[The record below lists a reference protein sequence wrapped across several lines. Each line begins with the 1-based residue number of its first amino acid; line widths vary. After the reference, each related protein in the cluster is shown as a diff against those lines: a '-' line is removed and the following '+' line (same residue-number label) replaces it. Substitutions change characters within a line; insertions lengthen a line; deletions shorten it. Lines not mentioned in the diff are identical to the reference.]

1 MEKKT
6 IANKVHCLV
15 LPYPLQGHINPML
28 QFSKLLQHEGVRVT
42 LVTTLYHRKNLQTV
56 PPSFTIETISDGFDN
71 GGVEEAGGY
80 KPYLD
85 RFWQVGPKTLA
96 ELIEKFGT
104 LGDKVDCVI
113 YNSFFPWALDVAKRF
128 GIVGVCYLTQN
139 MSVNSIYYHV
149 HLGKLKVPLVEDEIS
164 LPLLPRFELGDMP
177 SFFLAKGEN
186 QILLDLL
193 AGQFSNIDK
202 ADWILCNTFY
212 ELEKEVYNT
221 HTILFYF
228 VVVHTQI

>member
-1 MEKKT
+1 MEKKV

-15 LPYPLQGHINPML
+15 LPYPAQGHINPML
-28 QFSKLLQHEGVRVT
+28 QFSKLLQHQGIRVT
-42 LVTTLYHRKNLQTV
+42 LVTTLYHRNTLQSV

-104 LGDKVDCVI
+104 LGDKV
-113 YNSFFPWALDVAKRF
+113 
-128 GIVGVCYLTQN
+128 VGVTYLTQN

-149 HLGKLKVPLVEDEIS
+149 HLGKLKVPLIEDVIS
-164 LPLLPRFELGDMP
+164 LPLLPRFELGDMS
-177 SFFLAKGEN
+177 SFFSTKGEN
-186 QILLDLL
+186 PVLLDLL
-193 AGQFSNIDK
+193 VGQFSNIDK
-202 ADWILCNTFY
+202 ADWVLCNTFY
-212 ELEKEVYNT
+212 ELEKEVYKLEMY
-221 HTILFYF
+221 IP
-228 VVVHTQI
+228 